1 MQNHLRLTSQHSIMS
16 LFVAMHMCNHVDD
29 ISRGIGK
36 ESACWTRIEGLQMSS
51 LDKDGPASS
60 AS

>member
-1 MQNHLRLTSQHSIMS
+1 MS
-16 LFVAMHMCNHVDD
+16 LFVAMHMCNLVDD

-36 ESACWTRIEGLQMSS
+36 ESACWTRLEGLQMSS

>member
-1 MQNHLRLTSQHSIMS
+1 MQNYFLLTSQHSIMS
-16 LFVAMHMCNHVDD
+16 LFVPVHVCNHVDN

-36 ESACWTRIEGLQMSS
+36 ESACWTRIKGLQISS